1 MSSIIIKILIP
12 LLVNPF
18 LTYFICIID
27 CQVSDSG
34 VITCLTFNFR
44 MSKIERLNDRVAKLL
59 TQAVQEVLE
68 LVKETVSEYQ
78 QKTVRTQRENASLK
92 RQLQELQS
100 VISKETT
107 GG

>member
-1 MSSIIIKILIP
+1 
-12 LLVNPF
+12 
-18 LTYFICIID
+18 
-27 CQVSDSG
+27 
-34 VITCLTFNFR
+34 
-44 MSKIERLNDRVAKLL
+44 MSKIERLNDRLAKLL

-92 RQLQELQS
+92 RKLQELQS
-100 VISKETT
+100 TISKETA